1 MHPIRVDAHIDIQ
14 INKHTNTHNTLTY
27 TCIGVRVYLYI
38 CRASVGVC
46 DNNEF
51 HSELRTKSMNVY
63 GVCVVYQATVNGSRI

>member
-1 MHPIRVDAHIDIQ
+1 MHPTRVDAHIDIQ
-14 INKHTNTHNTLTY
+14 INKHTNTHTHSH
-27 TCIGVRVYLYI
+27 IHVGVRVYLYI